1 MRPPLII
8 GGGPAGAAAAC
19 LLARA
24 GAPPTLLERLPGP
37 ADKVCGDFVSAEAIA
52 MLQDLGIDLPALH
65 PAHIATLR
73 VVHGRRVAEIALPF
87 PALGLTRRALDEALL
102 QRAAQLGATV
112 RRGHAVR
119 SLQAGPHGIHIRSDL
134 PTGFAGEA
142 VFLATGKHELRG
154 VSRPTRTLRPLG
166 LKTYFDL
173 APDQAASLQG
183 AVELVLLRDG
193 YAGLQCVE
201 FGRVVLCLVTGADRM
216 RHADGNWPML
226 LAELLD
232 EAPHLRLRLRGA
244 RDRLPRPLA
253 IAGIPYGHL
262 QLPDP
267 HEPGLF
273 RLGDQG
279 CVIPSLTGDG
289 VAIALHS
296 AVLAV
301 AVWQSGGDA
310 VTYHRT
316 LARQLR
322 RQMRIAGLIHGLC
335 GTRALQPLLAAAAR
349 ACPAAVVL
357 AARSTRI
364 AACESA
370 GNKRPSADERRG
382 FGPRASVS

>member
-1 MRPPLII
+1 MHPPLII

-24 GAPPTLLERLPGP
+24 GAPPVLLERLPGP

-52 MLQDLGIDLPALH
+52 MLQDLGINLPALH
-65 PAHIATLR
+65 PAHIAMVRL
-73 VVHGRRVAEIALPF
+73 VHGHRVAQAALPF

-102 QRAAQLGATV
+102 QRAAALGVTV

-119 SLQAGPHGIHIRSDL
+119 SVQAGPDGVCIRSDA

-142 VFLATGKHELRG
+142 VFLATGKHDLRG
-154 VSRPTRTLRPLG
+154 APRPARAGRPLG
-166 LKTYFDL
+166 LKTYLDL
-173 APDQAASLQG
+173 APDQAAALQG

-201 FGRVVLCLVTGADRM
+201 HGRTVLCLITGADRM
-216 RHADGNWPML
+216 RHAGGSWSRL
-226 LAELLD
+226 LAELLE
-232 EAPHLRLRLRGA
+232 EAPHLRLRLQGA

-262 QLPDP
+262 QPPSPL
-267 HEPGLF
+267 EPGLF

-296 AVLAV
+296 AALAV
-301 AVWQSGGDA
+301 RVWRSGGDA
-310 VTYHRT
+310 VTYHRA
-316 LARQLR
+316 LGSQLR
-322 RQMRIAGLIHGLC
+322 RQMRMAGLIHGLC
-335 GTRALQPLLAAAAR
+335 GTRALQPLLAAAAC
-349 ACPAAVVL
+349 ACPASVVL

-364 AACESA
+364 AA
-370 GNKRPSADERRG
+370 
-382 FGPRASVS
+382 